1 MQEVI
6 SLLEA
11 VLQVLVD
18 KAQILLAHSETLN
31 PNSKINQEV
40 VCLDNKQQV
49 SKVDYLEEHRVHVP
63 SKINPVESSV
73 RLSSNQVQFSVH
85 KVSDMCW
92 IINLLQHN
100 QTKQEVE
107 FLEPIKVIL
116 DSNSL
121 CNKWAG
127 NQVADFLDKLNQI
140 QLEAVRVTLDSVE
153 LNLKMFQVSNSNNQ

>member
-40 VCLDNKQQV
+40 LCLDNKQQV
-49 SKVDYLEEHRVHVP
+49 SKVDCLVEHRVQTP

-73 RLSSNQVQFSVH
+73 KHSSNQVQFLVN

-92 IINLLQHN
+92 IINSLQHN
-100 QTKQEVE
+100 QIKQEVD

-121 CNKWAG
+121 SNKWAG
-127 NQVADFLDKLNQI
+127 NQPADILDKLNQI
-140 QLEAVRVTLDSVE
+140 
-153 LNLKMFQVSNSNNQ
+153 

>member
-40 VCLDNKQQV
+40 CLDNKQQV
-49 SKVDYLEEHRVHVP
+49 FKVDCLVEHRVQAP

-73 RLSSNQVQFSVH
+73 RHSSNQVQFSVN
-85 KVSDMCW
+85 KVSDMCL
-92 IINLLQHN
+92 INSLQHN
-100 QTKQEVE
+100 KTKQEVE

-140 QLEAVRVTLDSVE
+140 QLEGVRVTLASVE

>member
-40 VCLDNKQQV
+40 CLDNKQQV
-49 SKVDYLEEHRVHVP
+49 FKVDCLVEHRVQAP

-73 RLSSNQVQFSVH
+73 RLSSNQVQFSVN
-85 KVSDMCW
+85 KVSDMC
-92 IINLLQHN
+92 
-100 QTKQEVE
+100 
-107 FLEPIKVIL
+107 
-116 DSNSL
+116 
-121 CNKWAG
+121 
-127 NQVADFLDKLNQI
+127 
-140 QLEAVRVTLDSVE
+140 
-153 LNLKMFQVSNSNNQ
+153 